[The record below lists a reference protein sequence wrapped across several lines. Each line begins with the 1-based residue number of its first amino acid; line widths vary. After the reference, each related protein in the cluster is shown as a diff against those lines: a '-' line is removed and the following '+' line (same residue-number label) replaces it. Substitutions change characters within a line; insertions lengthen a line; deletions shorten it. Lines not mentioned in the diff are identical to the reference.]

1 MDLRV
6 FISLR
11 ETQTIIIS
19 KVIVVKNEGACVPP
33 FPGEDYVLDETTG
46 LWVEQNLA
54 T

>member
-19 KVIVVKNEGACVPP
+19 KVIVVKNEGAFIPP
-33 FPGEDYVLDETTG
+33 CPGDDYVLDENTG
-46 LWVEQNLA
+46 LWNILN
-54 T
+54 